1 LASYEWE
8 QFTIGQNQTIQD
20 IVAAASKASEL
31 LTTNMAIAK
40 TGLQLA
46 SAFLMGVVNPKVLL
60 LNAIA
65 DEVDKFTADFQGTGF
80 HVIEITPTG
89 KEVIPK
95 DAEGN
100 PIKLAMASGAI
111 AASYTAAAAA
121 GLTEEFIAWST
132 EFLGEKDPA
141 NLKKTT
147 YMVSQGKSLPPAKR
161 TENANDDSVS
171 EKDPIFGMHK
181 MTPSQIIAQIISA
194 MDDQL
199 DDRRPQF
206 SSSADVGAIV
216 IIIGFSDMTKN
227 LPSLGGAIEA
237 LVQFFGGDNGLLTKG
252 MQQIGTLAAA
262 ALGQLEDPSKHNVKF
277 KVEDITG
284 VRGTITDKETLKGVG
299 IEYNFNKMFE
309 VGDFV
314 VGPRAKF
321 GARAMGYVSAVE
333 NVAAMEDDPKTA
345 LDESEVYQTA
355 EITITGASELD
366 HIAFTN
372 IGAGSSLQKVHY
384 YERRNTYIDQNS
396 SEVVEGPPYNDYK
409 YFEDLTAEEAVAAN
423 VGVVREGG
431 KALLTIERTED
442 ITESF
447 GHKTSAFVVRT
458 SVIGTI
464 FEPKKKDAP
473 PPNFKAAKLTDLIG
487 DFKTFFAAI
496 DSFSD
501 TLRGMAGDTSGALD
515 GIIEFLDGKIKEL
528 DKINEALQK
537 ILALFSVG
545 LPQAGVYV
553 LKIPDGT
560 TGGNDAVKSALSSAT
575 NKPPDSLDF
584 CVGMMMMG
592 GSASIKPLMTLL
604 AAGSGGKVE
613 TKDVTAGSVAEQLLR

>member
-1 LASYEWE
+1 MASYEWE
-8 QFTIGQNQTIQD
+8 QFTIGQNKTIQD
-20 IVAAASKASEL
+20 IVGAASKASEL
-31 LTTNMAIAK
+31 LTTNMALAK
-40 TGLQLA
+40 TGLKLA
-46 SAFLMGVVNPKVLL
+46 SVFLMGVVNPKVILL
-60 LNAIA
+60 KAIA
-65 DEVDKFTADFQGTGF
+65 DEIDKFTADFKGTGF

-89 KEVIPK
+89 KEVLPK
-95 DAEGN
+95 DADGN
-100 PIKLAMASGAI
+100 PIKLVLGSAGVAI
-111 AASYTAAAAA
+111 NYGIAA
-121 GLTEEFIAWST
+121 GLGLGEEFIKWSK
-132 EFLGEKDPA
+132 EFLGEDDPA

-147 YMVSQGKSLPPAKR
+147 YLVSQGKSLPPEAR

-252 MQQIGTLAAA
+252 MQQLGTLVKAAA
-262 ALGQLEDPSKHNVKF
+262 GQLEDPSTHNVTF

-284 VRGTITDKETLKGVG
+284 VRGTTTDKETLKGVG

-321 GARAMGYVSAVE
+321 GARAMGYVSKVE
-333 NVAAMEDDPKTA
+333 NAVAMEDDPKTA

-366 HIAFTN
+366 HIAFSN

-384 YERRNTYIDQNS
+384 FQNKNTYIDQNS
-396 SEVVEGPPYNDYK
+396 GEFIEGPPYNDYK
-409 YFEDLTAEEAVAAN
+409 YYEDLTAEESAV
-423 VGVVREGG
+423 GDTKVVREAG
-431 KALLTIERTED
+431 KAL
-442 ITESF
+442 ITVSSTSTVLEKHNVGGSDYAV
-447 GHKTSAFVVRT
+447 KTSI
-458 SVIGTI
+458 IGTI

-496 DSFSD
+496 NTFSD
-501 TLRGMAGDTSGALD
+501 TLRSLAGDSAGALD
-515 GIIEFLDGKIKEL
+515 GVIDFLDGKIKEL

-560 TGGNDAVKSALSSAT
+560 TGGNDAIKSALSSAT
-575 NKPPDSLDF
+575 GKPPDSLDF
-584 CVGMMMMG
+584 SVGMMMMG

-604 AAGSGGKVE
+604 AAGSK
-613 TKDVTAGSVAEQLLR
+613 

>member
-1 LASYEWE
+1 MASYEWE
-8 QFTIGQNQTIQD
+8 QFTIGQNQSIQN
-20 IVAAASKASEL
+20 IVGAATKASEL

-89 KEVIPK
+89 KEVMPK
-95 DAEGN
+95 DADGN
-100 PIKLAMASGAI
+100 PIKLAVGAAGI
-111 AASYTAAAAA
+111 AANYTAAAAV
-121 GLTEEFIAWST
+121 GLTEEFAAWT
-132 EFLGEKDPA
+132 KEFLGEDDPA

-181 MTPSQIIAQIISA
+181 MTPSQIIAQIVSA
-194 MDDQL
+194 MDDEL

-227 LPSLGGAIEA
+227 LPSLKGAVEA

-252 MQQIGTLAAA
+252 MQQLGTLVEAAA
-262 ALGQLEDPSKHNVKF
+262 GQLEDPSKHNVKF
-277 KVEDITG
+277 KVKDITG
-284 VRGTITDKETLKGVG
+284 VRGTITDKETLKEVG
-299 IEYNFNKMFE
+299 IEYNFKKMFE

-321 GARAMGYVSAVE
+321 GMRAMGYVSAVE
-333 NVAAMEDDPKTA
+333 NVAAMEDDPETT

-384 YERRNTYIDQNS
+384 FQNKNTYVDQNS
-396 SEVVEGPPYNDYK
+396 GEFVEGPPYNDYK
-409 YFEDLTAEEAVAAN
+409 YYADLTAEEAA
-423 VGVVREGG
+423 VGDTKVVREEG
-431 KALLTIERTED
+431 KALLTVSSTSTVLEK
-442 ITESF
+442 
-447 GHKTSAFVVRT
+447 HKIGGSEFAVKT

-496 DSFSD
+496 NTFSD
-501 TLRGMAGDTSGALD
+501 TLRGMAGDSAGALD
-515 GIIEFLDGKIKEL
+515 GVIDFLDGKIAEL

-537 ILALFSVG
+537 VLSLFSVG

-575 NKPPDSLDF
+575 ERPPDSLDF

-604 AAGSGGKVE
+604 AAGSK
-613 TKDVTAGSVAEQLLR
+613 

>member
-1 LASYEWE
+1 MASYEWE
-8 QFTIGQNQTIQD
+8 QFTIGQNQSIQD
-20 IVAAASKASEL
+20 IVGAATKASEL

-89 KEVIPK
+89 KEVLPK
-95 DAEGN
+95 DADGN
-100 PIKLAMASGAI
+100 PIKLAMGAAGI

-147 YMVSQGKSLPPAKR
+147 YMVSQGKSLPPAAR

-216 IIIGFSDMTKN
+216 IIIGFGDMTKN
-227 LPSLGGAIEA
+227 LPNLKGAIEA
-237 LVQFFGGDNGLLTKG
+237 LVQFFGGENGLLTKG
-252 MQQIGTLAAA
+252 MQQLGTLVKAAA
-262 ALGQLEDPSKHNVKF
+262 GQLEDPSKHNVVF
-277 KVEDITG
+277 KVENITG
-284 VRGTITDKETLKGVG
+284 VRGTISDKEYLKGIGV
-299 IEYNFNKMFE
+299 EYNTNKMFV

-321 GARAMGYVSAVE
+321 GARAMGYVSKVE
-333 NVAAMEDDPKTA
+333 NAVAMEDDPETA

-384 YERRNTYIDQNS
+384 FQNKNTYIDQNS
-396 SEVVEGPPYNDYK
+396 GEFIEGPPYNDYK
-409 YFEDLTAEEAVAAN
+409 YYADLTAEEAA
-423 VGVVREGG
+423 VGDTKVVREGG
-431 KALLTIERTED
+431 KALLTV
-442 ITESF
+442 SS
-447 GHKTSAFVVRT
+447 TSTVLEKHRIGPADYAVKT

-496 DSFSD
+496 NTFSD
-501 TLRGMAGDTSGALD
+501 TLRGMAGDSAGALD
-515 GIIEFLDGKIKEL
+515 GVIDFLDGKIKEL

-575 NKPPDSLDF
+575 GKPPDSLDF

-604 AAGSGGKVE
+604 AAGSK
-613 TKDVTAGSVAEQLLR
+613 

>member
-1 LASYEWE
+1 MASYEWE
-8 QFTIGQNQTIQD
+8 QFTIGQNQSIQD
-20 IVAAASKASEL
+20 IVGAATKASEL

-89 KEVIPK
+89 KEVMPK
-95 DAEGN
+95 DADGN
-100 PIKLAMASGAI
+100 PIKLAVGAAGI
-111 AASYTAAAAA
+111 AANYTAAAAV
-121 GLTEEFIAWST
+121 GLTEEFAAWT
-132 EFLGEKDPA
+132 KEFLGEDDPA

-181 MTPSQIIAQIISA
+181 MTPSQIIAQIVSA

-227 LPSLGGAIEA
+227 LPSLKGAVEA

-252 MQQIGTLAAA
+252 MQQLGTLVEAAA
-262 ALGQLEDPSKHNVKF
+262 GQLEDPSKHNVVF
-277 KVEDITG
+277 NVEDIAG
-284 VRGTITDKETLKGVG
+284 VRGTITDKETLKEVG
-299 IEYNFNKMFE
+299 IEYNFKKMFE

-321 GARAMGYVSAVE
+321 GMRAMGYVSAVE
-333 NVAAMEDDPKTA
+333 NVAAMEDDPKTT

-372 IGAGSSLQKVHY
+372 IGVGSSLQKVHY
-384 YERRNTYIDQNS
+384 FQNRNKYVDQNS
-396 SEVVEGPPYNDYK
+396 GEFVEGPPYNDYK
-409 YFEDLTAEEAVAAN
+409 YYADLTAEEAA
-423 VGVVREGG
+423 VGDTKVVREEG
-431 KALLTIERTED
+431 KALLTVSSTSTVLEK
-442 ITESF
+442 
-447 GHKTSAFVVRT
+447 HKIGGTDYAVKT

-496 DSFSD
+496 NTFSD
-501 TLRGMAGDTSGALD
+501 TLRGMAGDSAGALD
-515 GIIEFLDGKIKEL
+515 GVIDFLDGKIKEL

-537 ILALFSVG
+537 VLSLFSVG

-575 NKPPDSLDF
+575 ERPPDSLDF

-604 AAGSGGKVE
+604 AAGSK
-613 TKDVTAGSVAEQLLR
+613 

>member
-8 QFTIGQNQTIQD
+8 QFTIGQNQSIQN
-20 IVAAASKASEL
+20 IVGAATKASEL

-89 KEVIPK
+89 KEVMPK
-95 DAEGN
+95 DADGN
-100 PIKLAMASGAI
+100 PIKLAVGAAGI
-111 AASYTAAAAA
+111 AANYTAAAAV
-121 GLTEEFIAWST
+121 GLTEEFAAWT
-132 EFLGEKDPA
+132 KEFLGEDDPA

-181 MTPSQIIAQIISA
+181 MTPSQIIAQIVSA

-227 LPSLGGAIEA
+227 LPSLKGAIEA

-252 MQQIGTLAAA
+252 MQQLGTLVEAAA
-262 ALGQLEDPSKHNVKF
+262 GQLEDPSKHNVKF

-284 VRGTITDKETLKGVG
+284 VRGTITDKETLKEVG

-333 NVAAMEDDPKTA
+333 NAVAMEDDPKTA

-384 YERRNTYIDQNS
+384 FQNKNTYVDQNS
-396 SEVVEGPPYNDYK
+396 GEFVEGPPYNDYK
-409 YFEDLTAEEAVAAN
+409 YYADLTAEEAA
-423 VGVVREGG
+423 VGDTKVVREEG
-431 KALLTIERTED
+431 KALLTVSSTSTVLEK
-442 ITESF
+442 
-447 GHKTSAFVVRT
+447 HKIGGSDYAVKT

-496 DSFSD
+496 NTFSD
-501 TLRGMAGDTSGALD
+501 TLRGMAGDSAGALD
-515 GIIEFLDGKIKEL
+515 GVIDFLDGKIAEL

-537 ILALFSVG
+537 VLSLFSVG

-575 NKPPDSLDF
+575 ERPPDSLDF

-604 AAGSGGKVE
+604 AAGSK
-613 TKDVTAGSVAEQLLR
+613 

>member
-1 LASYEWE
+1 MASYEWE
-8 QFTIGQNQTIQD
+8 SFTIGQNQTIQD

-31 LTTNMAIAK
+31 LNTNMALAK
-40 TGLQLA
+40 TGLQIA

-100 PIKLAMASGAI
+100 PIALAMASTAI
-111 AASYTAAAAA
+111 AANYTAAAAA
-121 GLTEEFIAWST
+121 GLGEEFIAWSK
-132 EFLGEKDPA
+132 EFLGEDDPA

-147 YMVSQGKSLPPAKR
+147 YLVAQGKSVPPAKR

-216 IIIGFSDMTKN
+216 IIIGFSDMTTN
-227 LPSLGGAIEA
+227 LPSLKGAIEA
-237 LVQFFGGDNGLLTKG
+237 LVQFFGGEAGLLTKG
-252 MQQIGTLAAA
+252 MQQLGTLVAAA
-262 ALGQLEDPSKHNVKF
+262 AGQLEDPSKHNVTF
-277 KVEDITG
+277 NVEDITG
-284 VRGTITDKETLKGVG
+284 VRGTITDKAALKPMGT
-299 IEYNFNKMFE
+299 EYNFNKMFE

-321 GARAMGYVSAVE
+321 GARAMGYVSKVE
-333 NVAAMEDDPKTA
+333 NAAAMEDDPKTT

-355 EITITGASELD
+355 QITITGASELD
-366 HIAFTN
+366 HVAFTN
-372 IGAGSSLQKVHY
+372 IGAGSSLQKVSY
-384 YERRNTYIDQNS
+384 FQNKNTYVDQNS
-396 SEVVEGPPYNDYK
+396 SKFVEGSPYNDYK
-409 YFEDLTAEEAVAAN
+409 YFEDLPIENNKCVAN
-423 VGVVREGG
+423 SKVVREEG
-431 KALLTIERTED
+431 KALLTATEED
-442 ITESF
+442 IAEVHNV
-447 GHKTSAFVVRT
+447 GGIDYVVRT

-473 PPNFKAAKLTDLIG
+473 PPNFKAAKLEDLIG

-496 DSFSD
+496 NTFSD
-501 TLRGMAGDTSGALD
+501 TLRGMAGDSASALD
-515 GIIEFLDGKIKEL
+515 GIIEFLENKIKEL

-545 LPQAGVYV
+545 LPQAGVYI

-560 TGGNDAVKSALSSAT
+560 PGGNDAVKSALSSAA
-575 NKPPDSLDF
+575 NKPPDDLDF

-604 AAGSGGKVE
+604 AS
-613 TKDVTAGSVAEQLLR
+613 S

>member
-1 LASYEWE
+1 MASYEWE
-8 QFTIGQNQTIQD
+8 QFTIGQNKTIQD
-20 IVAAASKASEL
+20 IVGAASKASEL
-31 LTTNMAIAK
+31 LTTNMALAK
-40 TGLQLA
+40 TGLKLA
-46 SAFLMGVVNPKVLL
+46 SVFLMGVVNPKVILL
-60 LNAIA
+60 KAIA
-65 DEVDKFTADFQGTGF
+65 DEIDKFTADFKGTGF

-89 KEVIPK
+89 KEVLPK
-95 DAEGN
+95 DADGN
-100 PIKLAMASGAI
+100 PVKLVLGSAGVAI
-111 AASYTAAAAA
+111 NYGIAA
-121 GLTEEFIAWST
+121 GLGLGEEFIKWSK
-132 EFLGEKDPA
+132 EFLGEDDPA

-147 YMVSQGKSLPPAKR
+147 YLVSQGKSLPPEAR

-194 MDDQL
+194 MDDEL

-237 LVQFFGGDNGLLTKG
+237 LVQFFGGENGLLTKG
-252 MQQIGTLAAA
+252 MQQLGTLVKAAA
-262 ALGQLEDPSKHNVKF
+262 GQLEDPSKHNVVF

-284 VRGTITDKETLKGVG
+284 VRGTISDKEYLKGIG
-299 IEYNFNKMFE
+299 IEYNVKKMFE

-321 GARAMGYVSAVE
+321 GMRAMGYVSKVE
-333 NVAAMEDDPKTA
+333 NAVAMEDDPKTA

-355 EITITGASELD
+355 EVTITGASELD
-366 HIAFTN
+366 HIAFSN

-396 SEVVEGPPYNDYK
+396 TEIVEGPPYNDYK

-423 VGVVREGG
+423 VGVVRESG
-431 KALLTIERTED
+431 KALLTVERTED

-447 GHKTSAFVVRT
+447 GHKTSAFVVKT

-473 PPNFKAAKLTDLIG
+473 PPNFKAAKLEDLIG

-496 DSFSD
+496 DTFSA
-501 TLRGMAGDTSGALD
+501 TLRGAAGDTSGALD
-515 GIIEFLDGKIKEL
+515 GIIKFLENKIKEL

-545 LPQAGVYV
+545 LPQAGVYI

-560 TGGNDAVKSALSSAT
+560 TGGNDAVKSALASAT

-584 CVGMMMMG
+584 SVGMMMMG

-604 AAGSGGKVE
+604 AAGSK
-613 TKDVTAGSVAEQLLR
+613 

>member
-1 LASYEWE
+1 MASYEWE
-8 QFTIGQNQTIQD
+8 QFTLGQNQTIQD
-20 IVAAASKASEL
+20 IVGAATKASEL

-46 SAFLMGVVNPKVLL
+46 SAFLGGLVNPKVLL

-95 DAEGN
+95 DADGN

-121 GLTEEFIAWST
+121 GLTEEFIAWSI

-252 MQQIGTLAAA
+252 MQQIGTLAKA

-333 NVAAMEDDPKTA
+333 NAAAMEDDPKTA

-384 YERRNTYIDQNS
+384 FENRNKYVDQNS
-396 SEVVEGPPYNDYK
+396 GGFIEGPPYNDYK
-409 YFEDLTAEEAVAAN
+409 YYADLTEEEAA
-423 VGVVREGG
+423 VGDTKVVREEG
-431 KALLTIERTED
+431 KALLTV
-442 ITESF
+442 SS
-447 GHKTSAFVVRT
+447 TSTVLEKHRIGPSDYAVRT

-496 DSFSD
+496 NTFSD
-501 TLRGMAGDTSGALD
+501 TLRGAAGDTAGALD
-515 GIIEFLDGKIKEL
+515 GVIEFLDNKIKEL

-537 ILALFSVG
+537 VLALFSVG

-553 LKIPDGT
+553 LQIPDGT
-560 TGGNDAVKSALSSAT
+560 TGGNDAVKDALSSAT
-575 NKPPDSLDF
+575 GKPPDSLDF
-584 CVGMMMMG
+584 SVGMMMMG

-604 AAGSGGKVE
+604 AAGK
-613 TKDVTAGSVAEQLLR
+613 

>member
-1 LASYEWE
+1 MASYEWE
-8 QFTIGQNQTIQD
+8 QFTLGQNQSIQD
-20 IVAAASKASEL
+20 IVGAATKASEL

-89 KEVIPK
+89 KEVMPK
-95 DAEGN
+95 DADGN
-100 PIKLAMASGAI
+100 PIKLAVGAAGI
-111 AASYTAAAAA
+111 AANYTAAAAV
-121 GLTEEFIAWST
+121 GLTEEFAAWT
-132 EFLGEKDPA
+132 KEFLGEDDPA

-181 MTPSQIIAQIISA
+181 MTPSQIIAQIVSA

-227 LPSLGGAIEA
+227 LPSLKGAVEA

-252 MQQIGTLAAA
+252 MQQLGTLVEAAA
-262 ALGQLEDPSKHNVKF
+262 GQLEDPSKHNVKF

-284 VRGTITDKETLKGVG
+284 VRGTITDKETLKEVG
-299 IEYNFNKMFE
+299 IEYNFKKMFE

-333 NVAAMEDDPKTA
+333 NAVAMEDDPKTA

-384 YERRNTYIDQNS
+384 FQNKNTYVDQNS
-396 SEVVEGPPYNDYK
+396 GEFVEGPPYNDYK
-409 YFEDLTAEEAVAAN
+409 YYADLTAEEAA
-423 VGVVREGG
+423 VGDTKVVREEG
-431 KALLTIERTED
+431 KALLTVSSTSTVLEK
-442 ITESF
+442 
-447 GHKTSAFVVRT
+447 HKIGGSDYAVKT

-496 DSFSD
+496 NTFSD
-501 TLRGMAGDTSGALD
+501 TLRGMAGDSAGALD
-515 GIIEFLDGKIKEL
+515 GVIDFLDGKIAEL

-537 ILALFSVG
+537 VLSLFSVG

-575 NKPPDSLDF
+575 ERPPDSLDF

-604 AAGSGGKVE
+604 AAGSK
-613 TKDVTAGSVAEQLLR
+613 

>member
-1 LASYEWE
+1 MASYEWE

-20 IVAAASKASEL
+20 IVGAATKASEL

-89 KEVIPK
+89 KEIMPK
-95 DAEGN
+95 DADGN
-100 PIKLAMASGAI
+100 PIKLAMGAAGI

-147 YMVSQGKSLPPAKR
+147 YLVSQGKSLPPAAR

-227 LPSLGGAIEA
+227 LPSLKGAIEA

-252 MQQIGTLAAA
+252 MQQLGTLIEAAA
-262 ALGQLEDPSKHNVKF
+262 GQLEDPSTHNVTF
-277 KVEDITG
+277 NVEDITG
-284 VRGTITDKETLKGVG
+284 VRGTTTDKETLRGVG

-321 GARAMGYVSAVE
+321 GARAMGYVSAIE

-345 LDESEVYQTA
+345 LDESDVYQTA

-366 HIAFTN
+366 HIAFSN
-372 IGAGSSLQKVHY
+372 IEQDH
-384 YERRNTYIDQNS
+384 
-396 SEVVEGPPYNDYK
+396 
-409 YFEDLTAEEAVAAN
+409 
-423 VGVVREGG
+423 
-431 KALLTIERTED
+431 
-442 ITESF
+442 
-447 GHKTSAFVVRT
+447 H
-458 SVIGTI
+458 
-464 FEPKKKDAP
+464 
-473 PPNFKAAKLTDLIG
+473 FKR
-487 DFKTFFAAI
+487 F
-496 DSFSD
+496 
-501 TLRGMAGDTSGALD
+501 
-515 GIIEFLDGKIKEL
+515 IILKIKIHIL
-528 DKINEALQK
+528 IK
-537 ILALFSVG
+537 ILVNL
-545 LPQAGVYV
+545 
-553 LKIPDGT
+553 
-560 TGGNDAVKSALSSAT
+560 
-575 NKPPDSLDF
+575 
-584 CVGMMMMG
+584 
-592 GSASIKPLMTLL
+592 
-604 AAGSGGKVE
+604 
-613 TKDVTAGSVAEQLLR
+613 

>member
-1 LASYEWE
+1 MASYEWE
-8 QFTIGQNQTIQD
+8 QFTIGQNQSIQD
-20 IVAAASKASEL
+20 IVGAATKASEL

-89 KEVIPK
+89 KEVMPK
-95 DAEGN
+95 DADGN
-100 PIKLAMASGAI
+100 PIKLAVGAAGI
-111 AASYTAAAAA
+111 AANYTAAAAV
-121 GLTEEFIAWST
+121 GLTEEFAAWT
-132 EFLGEKDPA
+132 KEFLGEDDPA

-181 MTPSQIIAQIISA
+181 MTPSQIIAQIVSA
-194 MDDQL
+194 MDDEL

-227 LPSLGGAIEA
+227 LPSLKGAIEA

-252 MQQIGTLAAA
+252 MQQLGTLVEAAA
-262 ALGQLEDPSKHNVKF
+262 GQLEDPSKHNVKF

-284 VRGTITDKETLKGVG
+284 VRGTITDKETLKEAG
-299 IEYNFNKMFE
+299 IEYNFKKMFE

-321 GARAMGYVSAVE
+321 GMRAMGYVSAVE

-384 YERRNTYIDQNS
+384 FQNKNTYVDQNS
-396 SEVVEGPPYNDYK
+396 GEFVEGPPYNDYK
-409 YFEDLTAEEAVAAN
+409 YYADLTAEEAA
-423 VGVVREGG
+423 VGDTKVVREEG
-431 KALLTIERTED
+431 KALLTVSSTSTVIER
-442 ITESF
+442 
-447 GHKTSAFVVRT
+447 HKIGGSDYAVKT

-496 DSFSD
+496 NTFSD
-501 TLRGMAGDTSGALD
+501 TLRGMAGDSAGALD
-515 GIIEFLDGKIKEL
+515 GVIDFLDGKIAEL

-537 ILALFSVG
+537 VLSLFSVG

-575 NKPPDSLDF
+575 ERPPDSLDF

-604 AAGSGGKVE
+604 AAGSK
-613 TKDVTAGSVAEQLLR
+613 